1 MAIFAENAEALQR
14 MLNTMDSY
22 TTKWNLTV
30 DVEKIPNCNF
40 RSGVKIRSEEKWFLN
55 GDNISIVDKFM

>member
-1 MAIFAENAEALQR
+1 

-40 RSGVKIRSEEKWFLN
+40 RSGVKIRSNEKWFLN
-55 GDNISIVDKFM
+55 GNNISNVDKFM